1 MEARPREASVMAMY
15 HHRTD
20 LRTGE
25 MVMIGKSGR
34 EVPALEFA
42 AIDGAAKAGHAEAI
56 AVKRDLDW
64 SVDTDGRAVTPA
76 EAKAMLAASMADCPD
91 CRAEAAAAL
100 GAVRTAHRRDD
111 RAANARARDHAV
123 RRRKAARAARA
134 KNRN

>member
-1 MEARPREASVMAMY
+1 MAMY

-25 MVMIGKSGR
+25 MVVIGKSGR
-34 EVPALEFA
+34 EVSALELA
-42 AIDGAAKAGHAEAI
+42 AIDGAAKAGQAEAI

-64 SVDTDGRAVTPA
+64 SIDTDGRPVTAA
-76 EAKAMLAASMADCPD
+76 EARAMLAASIADCPD
-91 CRAEAAAAL
+91 CRAEAMAAMGAL
-100 GAVRTAHRRDD
+100 KPTHPRGD
-111 RAANARARDHAV
+111 RAASARAREHAV